1 MTSLI
6 DPNKTSTGKEPQK
19 KTKTKDDSLPPKP
32 FTDYLVYFR
41 LERVRL
47 LQSIGC
53 DDVTAGYDPDHHDP
67 LEQPRPPRY
76 EDVKLPPYWYSGTIA
91 WEQAKKGELPLAPP
105 RKHRKRANGM
115 SLAELSRTISS
126 SWKNVDREV
135 SAYCNKL
142 SKVDAAK
149 YKEAMEKVLQESAA
163 EKKETS
169 EKGGAGENA
178 AVEESQGN
186 LAASGE
192 LPPSFNRST
201 EAASGTPFP
210 NDHCA
215 SMHLAYK
222 DVHQAPVLFGI
233 QNNNPPPICH
243 ALGMP
248 FSATMGMCMST
259 PHPHP
264 PSLVTTYPTKSNFE
278 NTSKVQQQHQLRN
291 FVYTDSSVSS
301 RAAGIN
307 DMEVTNHFF
316 CEEIATNFNSSSS
329 PYEVSEHHV
338 DGISKKL
345 RASFVCHQ
353 TAYNVIPTNPSNQFG
368 EYDVDEY
375 PPMKRRASF
384 VCYESTANLNS
395 TYSINC
401 FDEND
406 DSELRPMKRRAS
418 FVCVPEWRVEDA
430 MSLILAL
437 SPDVDSKPHAP
448 CQPTQGTSSSDN
460 MECGNE
466 LLDFDIDK
474 IFD

>member
-1 MTSLI
+1 MMTS
-6 DPNKTSTGKEPQK
+6 PMESNKTSAGKEPLK

-53 DDVTAGYDPDHHDP
+53 DDVTTGYDPDHHDP
-67 LEQPRPPRY
+67 LEHPRPPRY
-76 EDVKLPPYWYSGTIA
+76 EDVELPPYWYSGTIA

-135 SAYCNKL
+135 AAYCNKL

-169 EKGGAGENA
+169 EKGGAGEDA
-178 AVEESQGN
+178 AVQETQGN

-201 EAASGTPFP
+201 EAASGTPFV

-248 FSATMGMCMST
+248 FSATMGICMST
-259 PHPHP
+259 PHQ
-264 PSLVTTYPTKSNFE
+264 PSYPTKSNFE

-291 FVYTDSSVSS
+291 FVCPASSVSLH
-301 RAAGIN
+301 AAGIN

-329 PYEVSEHHV
+329 PNEFSERHV

-345 RASFVCHQ
+345 RDSFVCHQ
-353 TAYNVIPTNPSNQFG
+353 TACNVITTDPSNQFG

-375 PPMKRRASF
+375 P
-384 VCYESTANLNS
+384 
-395 TYSINC
+395 
-401 FDEND
+401 
-406 DSELRPMKRRAS
+406 PMKRRAS

-460 MECGNE
+460 LECGNE
-466 LLDFDIDK
+466 LLDFDVDK